1 MRKLNNRFFWT
12 PVAIGITHVGGTL
25 WLGNTINHLAIASVL
40 LLISIAA
47 GWLLSRY
54 SADEVS
60 RFNREELPAPH
71 NPDTGVCN
79 EQEVLKEIEAI
90 SQQVVSI
97 ITNQV
102 DNSRQQIEE
111 AITQLANRFAA
122 IVDRI
127 AKAREASE
135 KVTQTSGSDNS
146 ADTKQIFSESQR
158 ELTSL
163 IEGMNAATVAR
174 QQSLEN
180 LKELA
185 NGTGDLNS
193 MAEAVEQIAS
203 QTNLLALNAAIEA
216 ARAGE
221 FGRGFAVVADEVR
234 ELSIKSG
241 DAGKKIAIK
250 VKEFS
255 TSVEKTLNEAMASM
269 EEDLKREEEGR
280 HIIQKVMLQL
290 HLVTEGLGKST
301 EILATENNG
310 IAEDINEL
318 LVALQFQDR
327 VSQILIHAC
336 DGLRDYAGFVEI
348 GTKCQD
354 IKTEAKTLMEQLENS
369 YTTDEERR
377 LYQGE
382 NAESTSSGDLEFF

>member
-1 MRKLNNRFFWT
+1 M
-12 PVAIGITHVGGTL
+12 L
-25 WLGNTINHLAIASVL
+25 WLGNTTNHYVIATVGL
-40 LLISIAA
+40 VVSITA
-47 GWLLSRY
+47 GVLLSRY
-54 SADEVS
+54 STQLAPQFAS
-60 RFNREELPAPH
+60 EESQASLSLDSD
-71 NPDTGVCN
+71 NDN
-79 EQEVLKEIEAI
+79 EHEVLEEIESV

-111 AITQLANRFAA
+111 AITQLADRFAT

-127 AKAREASE
+127 AKSREASE
-135 KVTQTSGSDNS
+135 KVTQTSDNDAP
-146 ADTKQIFSESQR
+146 ADMKHIFSESQR

-163 IEGMNAATVAR
+163 IEGMNTATVSR
-174 QQSLEN
+174 QHSLEN
-180 LKELA
+180 LKDLA

-255 TSVEKTLNEAMASM
+255 NSVEKTLNEAMSSM

-280 HIIQKVMLQL
+280 HVIQKVMLQL
-290 HLVTEGLGKST
+290 HLITEGLVKAT
-301 EILATENNG
+301 DILTTENNG

-348 GTKCQD
+348 SAKCQD
-354 IKTEAKTLMEQLENS
+354 IKTEAKTLMNKLESS
-369 YTTDEERR
+369 YTTDEERK
-377 LYQGE
+377 LHQGE
-382 NAESTSSGDLEFF
+382 NAGSTTSGDLEFF